1 MRREV
6 KIGIFAVLMIG
17 ALWAGIRFLK
27 GFDIFSRN
35 AVYYAAY
42 DQVDGVQNAS
52 PILIR
57 GVKVGAV
64 TDISFDPSIGN
75 EVVLQLTI
83 QRKYRIPSNS
93 EARIYSNSIMGAKA
107 IEIALGDAGTYLQSG
122 DTLCSSRSKGLM
134 DMAGSELEFFKQK
147 MSQVVGDLSRTMD
160 NLNLI
165 MEQNAANIEGT
176 MSHLNSITGSVNGML
191 LSQRANLE
199 SAVANLTRFSEMLGE
214 NSPRMDSI
222 ILNLSN
228 FTDQIQRE
236 NLAGALDSTLM
247 NLNAILARV
256 NAGRGLSGSSSAI
269 PVCTNRST
277 RRLRT
282 WRRCWPT
289 CRPILLV
296 TSISRCSAAIPK
308 RPTASS
314 RKRGET
320 CPARFAQGPE
330 SGPIVSNVFSVR

>member
-214 NSPRMDSI
+214 NS
-222 ILNLSN
+222 
-228 FTDQIQRE
+228 
-236 NLAGALDSTLM
+236 
-247 NLNAILARV
+247 
-256 NAGRGLSGSSSAI
+256 
-269 PVCTNRST
+269 
-277 RRLRT
+277 
-282 WRRCWPT
+282 
-289 CRPILLV
+289 
-296 TSISRCSAAIPK
+296 
-308 RPTASS
+308 
-314 RKRGET
+314 
-320 CPARFAQGPE
+320 
-330 SGPIVSNVFSVR
+330 

>member
-165 MEQNAANIEGT
+165 MEQNGREYRRYDVAPEFDYG
-176 MSHLNSITGSVNGML
+176 
-191 LSQRANLE
+191 QRKRYV
-199 SAVANLTRFSEMLGE
+199 AVAACESGE
-214 NSPRMDSI
+214 R
-222 ILNLSN
+222 
-228 FTDQIQRE
+228 
-236 NLAGALDSTLM
+236 
-247 NLNAILARV
+247 
-256 NAGRGLSGSSSAI
+256 
-269 PVCTNRST
+269 
-277 RRLRT
+277 
-282 WRRCWPT
+282 
-289 CRPILLV
+289 
-296 TSISRCSAAIPK
+296 
-308 RPTASS
+308 
-314 RKRGET
+314 RGEFD
-320 CPARFAQGPE
+320 PFFGDARRELSAHGQYYPE
-330 SGPIVSNVFSVR
+330 FKQFYRPNTA

>member
-35 AVYYAAY
+35 AVYHAAY

-64 TDISFDPSIGN
+64 TDTSFDPSIGN

-165 MEQNAANIEGT
+165 IGAERREYRRYDVAPEFDYG
-176 MSHLNSITGSVNGML
+176 
-191 LSQRANLE
+191 QRKRYV
-199 SAVANLTRFSEMLGE
+199 AVA
-214 NSPRMDSI
+214 
-222 ILNLSN
+222 
-228 FTDQIQRE
+228 
-236 NLAGALDSTLM
+236 A
-247 NLNAILARV
+247 
-256 NAGRGLSGSSSAI
+256 
-269 PVCTNRST
+269 C
-277 RRLRT
+277 
-282 WRRCWPT
+282 
-289 CRPILLV
+289 
-296 TSISRCSAAIPK
+296 
-308 RPTASS
+308 
-314 RKRGET
+314 
-320 CPARFAQGPE
+320 E
-330 SGPIVSNVFSVR
+330 SGERRSEFDPFFGDARRELSAYGQYYPEFKQFYRPNTA

>member
-107 IEIALGDAGTYLQSG
+107 
-122 DTLCSSRSKGLM
+122 C
-134 DMAGSELEFFKQK
+134 
-147 MSQVVGDLSRTMD
+147 
-160 NLNLI
+160 
-165 MEQNAANIEGT
+165 
-176 MSHLNSITGSVNGML
+176 L
-191 LSQRANLE
+191 LYTSP
-199 SAVANLTRFSEMLGE
+199 
-214 NSPRMDSI
+214 SPRDVEEPRMP
-222 ILNLSN
+222 
-228 FTDQIQRE
+228 
-236 NLAGALDSTLM
+236 
-247 NLNAILARV
+247 
-256 NAGRGLSGSSSAI
+256 SSA
-269 PVCTNRST
+269 
-277 RRLRT
+277 
-282 WRRCWPT
+282 
-289 CRPILLV
+289 
-296 TSISRCSAAIPK
+296 
-308 RPTASS
+308 
-314 RKRGET
+314 
-320 CPARFAQGPE
+320 
-330 SGPIVSNVFSVR
+330 

>member
-93 EARIYSNSIMGAKA
+93 EARIYSNSIIPA
-107 IEIALGDAGTYLQSG
+107 IRGHPLFEPQQGPDGYGGFGTRIFQAE
-122 DTLCSSRSKGLM
+122 D
-134 DMAGSELEFFKQK
+134 
-147 MSQVVGDLSRTMD
+147 V
-160 NLNLI
+160 
-165 MEQNAANIEGT
+165 
-176 MSHLNSITGSVNGML
+176 
-191 LSQRANLE
+191 
-199 SAVANLTRFSEMLGE
+199 
-214 NSPRMDSI
+214 
-222 ILNLSN
+222 
-228 FTDQIQRE
+228 
-236 NLAGALDSTLM
+236 
-247 NLNAILARV
+247 
-256 NAGRGLSGSSSAI
+256 AGRGGFE
-269 PVCTNRST
+269 PHD
-277 RRLRT
+277 
-282 WRRCWPT
+282 
-289 CRPILLV
+289 
-296 TSISRCSAAIPK
+296 
-308 RPTASS
+308 
-314 RKRGET
+314 G
-320 CPARFAQGPE
+320 
-330 SGPIVSNVFSVR
+330 

>member
-122 DTLCSSRSKGLM
+122 GHPLFEPQQGPDGY
-134 DMAGSELEFFKQK
+134 GGF
-147 MSQVVGDLSRTMD
+147 
-160 NLNLI
+160 
-165 MEQNAANIEGT
+165 GT
-176 MSHLNSITGSVNGML
+176 RIFQAEDV
-191 LSQRANLE
+191 
-199 SAVANLTRFSEMLGE
+199 
-214 NSPRMDSI
+214 
-222 ILNLSN
+222 
-228 FTDQIQRE
+228 
-236 NLAGALDSTLM
+236 
-247 NLNAILARV
+247 
-256 NAGRGLSGSSSAI
+256 AGRGGFE
-269 PVCTNRST
+269 PHD
-277 RRLRT
+277 
-282 WRRCWPT
+282 
-289 CRPILLV
+289 
-296 TSISRCSAAIPK
+296 
-308 RPTASS
+308 
-314 RKRGET
+314 G
-320 CPARFAQGPE
+320 
-330 SGPIVSNVFSVR
+330 

>member
-176 MSHLNSITGSVNGML
+176 MSPEFDYG
-191 LSQRANLE
+191 QRKRYV
-199 SAVANLTRFSEMLGE
+199 AVA
-214 NSPRMDSI
+214 
-222 ILNLSN
+222 
-228 FTDQIQRE
+228 
-236 NLAGALDSTLM
+236 A
-247 NLNAILARV
+247 
-256 NAGRGLSGSSSAI
+256 
-269 PVCTNRST
+269 C
-277 RRLRT
+277 
-282 WRRCWPT
+282 
-289 CRPILLV
+289 
-296 TSISRCSAAIPK
+296 
-308 RPTASS
+308 
-314 RKRGET
+314 
-320 CPARFAQGPE
+320 E
-330 SGPIVSNVFSVR
+330 SGERRSEFDPFFGDARRELSAYGQYYPEFKQFYRPNTA